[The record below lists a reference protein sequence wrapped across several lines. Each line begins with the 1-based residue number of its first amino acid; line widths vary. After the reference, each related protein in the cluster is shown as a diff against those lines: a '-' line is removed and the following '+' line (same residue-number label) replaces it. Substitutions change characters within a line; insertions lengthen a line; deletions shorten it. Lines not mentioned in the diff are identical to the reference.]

1 MKIGIRLGSLGTG
14 SLKKDMQRTLAIGVH
29 GIQLRVMDTEIDPRN
44 LSASGREELADYID
58 SFGFEVSAL
67 SGELGGYGDSATVDE
82 RMARTRDMLDLCI
95 KLRASNL
102 TVDAGAVAEPGTRN
116 YELHAGAVRELGQ
129 YALERNIR
137 LAVTT
142 GTEPIAQLSTFIS
155 QIKSEGLRINYDPA
169 ELCRRGF
176 DPIADIKPM
185 AHLVSHVQARDAVRG
200 DVLSIGDE
208 RPLTHGEAQ
217 IEEAIAVVRE
227 GGYDGFLSVAW
238 DRDDDLAKNA
248 VEAVTWLQR
257 QDGVD
262 P

>member
-29 GIQLRVMDTEIDPRN
+29 GIQLRVVNTEIDPRN
-44 LSASGREELADYID
+44 LSPSGREELADYID

-67 SGELGGYGDSATVDE
+67 SGELGGFGDSATVDE
-82 RMARTRDMLDLCI
+82 RVSRTRDLLDLCVT
-95 KLRASNL
+95 LRAQNL
-102 TVDAGAVAEPGTRN
+102 TVDAGAISPSGSRG
-116 YELHAGAVRELGQ
+116 YDLHADAVRELGR
-129 YALERNIR
+129 YALEHNVR
-137 LAVTT
+137 LALST
-142 GTEPIAQLSTFIS
+142 GTEPIAQLVSFIAHV
-155 QIKSEGLRINYDPA
+155 KGGGLGINYDPA

-176 DPIADIKPM
+176 DPIADLKANVRM
-185 AHLVSHVQARDAVRG
+185 VSHVQARDAARG
-200 DVLSIGDE
+200 DALALGEE
-208 RPLTHGEAQ
+208 RPLTKGDAQ
-217 IEEAIAVVRE
+217 IEESIAIVRD

-238 DRDDDLAKNA
+238 DRDEDLAKNA

>member
-29 GIQLRVMDTEIDPRN
+29 GIQLRVVNTEIDPRN

-67 SGELGGYGDSATVDE
+67 SGELGGFGDSATVDE
-82 RMARTRDMLDLCI
+82 RVKRTRDMLDLCI
-95 KLRASNL
+95 TLHAANL
-102 TVDAGAVAEPGTRN
+102 TVDAGTVAQSGTRA
-116 YELHAGAVRELGQ
+116 YELQADAVRDLGQ

-137 LAVTT
+137 LALTT
-142 GTEPIAQLSTFIS
+142 GTEPIAQLAAFIA
-155 QIKSEGLRINYDPA
+155 QVKSEGLRINYDPA

-176 DPIADIKPM
+176 DPIADPRPNVR
-185 AHLVSHVQARDAVRG
+185 LVSHVQARDAVRG

-208 RPLTHGEAQ
+208 RPLAKGDAQ
-217 IEEAIAVVRE
+217 IEEAIAVVRD

-238 DRDDDLAKNA
+238 DRDEDLAQNA